1 MGARPS
7 WRWAAAVYLKVEPS
21 KYLDQARVVAMLKSE
36 HDDFGVDV
44 SGVKAV
50 ADFMGR
56 TGGLKRIPASAKD
69 VFLTDVGGN

>member
-1 MGARPS
+1 
-7 WRWAAAVYLKVEPS
+7 
-21 KYLDQARVVAMLKSE
+21 
-36 HDDFGVDV
+36 
-44 SGVKAV
+44 VKAV